1 MTGSNYWRVLG
12 RLYGVVA
19 WIRRERITSYE
30 LAVGTFIAA
39 IMLEVGREVREISDE
54 MEEKTLGKRRKRW
67 LRLQVTTSPLKQANL
82 RLPTTY
88 PFERRAQAW
97 PPFLGVRKELG
108 ESA

>member
-1 MTGSNYWRVLG
+1 MNEILVLHS
-12 RLYGVVA
+12 GVSQSMS
-19 WIRRERITSYE
+19 T
-30 LAVGTFIAA
+30 T
-39 IMLEVGREVREISDE
+39 LEVGREVREISDE
-54 MEEKTLGKRRKRW
+54 MEEKTLAKRRKRW